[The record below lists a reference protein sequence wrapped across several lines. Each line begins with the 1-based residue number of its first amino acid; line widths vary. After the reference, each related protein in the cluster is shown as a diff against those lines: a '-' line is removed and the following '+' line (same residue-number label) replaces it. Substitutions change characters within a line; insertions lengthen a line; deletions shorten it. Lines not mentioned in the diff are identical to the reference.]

1 MILHTF
7 VHVKKVFTWCLAL
20 CMLLGSVLPNGDLH
34 ELTKV
39 PALIE
44 HYLHHAQT
52 EGLTLAD
59 FITQHYQNK
68 EAQHQEEHQHLPFF
82 QHNCGSHVY
91 TLHEY
96 VIQIPALPVHTQK
109 AEVQHL
115 CTYSFS
121 LSRSIFQ
128 PPRA

>member
-1 MILHTF
+1 M
-7 VHVKKVFTWCLAL
+7 CLAL
-20 CMLLGSVLPNGDLH
+20 CMLLGSLLPNGDLH

-52 EGLTLAD
+52 DGLSLGD
-59 FITQHYQNK
+59 FIAQHYENK

-82 QHNCGSHVY
+82 QHNCGSHVF
-91 TLHEY
+91 TLQEY
-96 VIQIPALPVHTQK
+96 VIHIPVLPVHIEKT
-109 AEVQHL
+109 EVQHL
-115 CTYSFS
+115 CFYSFS

-128 PPRA
+128 PPRV